1 MGSNKLG
8 MVLLVGA
15 LGALGAV
22 GCGNKG
28 SGSGES
34 GGPSGAARG
43 IDAAGNDPAVVALAK
58 KAALCKWTD
67 SGFEYSC
74 ADRKAWEEAE
84 ILKDGKADPT
94 LVAMA
99 EDASEQV
106 RWLAASALYNKG
118 KVYQTDKALAERVLA
133 AAEAEKAKSVGRNI
147 GGAAGRIKLPQ
158 HGLVDRAKG
167 LTKAPTLKE
176 TRLGFIGSVQFA
188 NSDAF
193 YDTTVALAKSE
204 PDNDVRDAAMSA
216 FWTGTPSAKNAE
228 VCQMWLDLSRDANDE
243 FAGHAAYFTAF
254 YPHSGGCK
262 AQWDPL
268 LGDIEKKAKAGT
280 AKSSYWGSAV
290 YYLHAQNQATPAQK
304 SKAIAVAKALAE
316 NAGNSASTRVRAL
329 ELIAEKAPGGKAY
342 LGKFTN
348 DKDSYVKSRAAELQ
362 KKAK

>member
-1 MGSNKLG
+1 MKSNKQA
-8 MVLLVGA
+8 MVLLGAAVVA
-15 LGALGAV
+15 LGALG
-22 GCGNKG
+22 CGDKA
-28 SGSGES
+28 SGEGTS
-34 GGPSGAARG
+34 TGGSGAARG
-43 IDAAGNDPAVVALAK
+43 IDAPGNDPAVVALAK
-58 KAALCKWTD
+58 KAALCKWND
-67 SGFEYSC
+67 SGFDYGC

-94 LVAMA
+94 LVAMV

-118 KVYQTDKALAERVLA
+118 KVYQTEKALAERVLA
-133 AAEAEKAKSVGRNI
+133 AAEAEKAKSVARNL
-147 GGAAGRIKLPQ
+147 GGAAGRIKLPAV
-158 HGLVDRAKG
+158 GLVDRGKG
-167 LTKAPTLKE
+167 LTKAPTMKE

-188 NSDAF
+188 NSEAF
-193 YDTTVALAKSE
+193 YDTTVALAKGD

-228 VCQMWLDLSRDANDE
+228 VCAMWLDLSRDANDE

-268 LGDIEKKAKAGT
+268 LADIEKKAKAGT

-290 YYLHAQNQATPAQK
+290 YYLHGQGQATPAQK

-316 NAGNSASTRVRAL
+316 NPGNSASTRVRAL

-348 DKDSYVKSRAAELQ
+348 DKDSYVKSRAADLQ